1 MEYQGV
7 PLSGLTE
14 EEQQIFSDA
23 KDYESLKRHN
33 GYLKLRAWLTNKA
46 AHHFLALRECKSNNP
61 KVIQTLHRKWQVFD
75 SFMVEFDFEMDRPIE
90 IRDRFVEDYNRMMAE
105 EFQRQQDAL
114 HHILS

>member
-33 GYLKLRAWLTNKA
+33 GYLKLRAWLNQRA
-46 AHHFLALRECKSNNP
+46 ANTFLALSESKSDDP
-61 KVIQTLHRKWQVFD
+61 KVTHELNRNWRVIHDFIAD
-75 SFMVEFDFEMDRPIE
+75 FDFEMERAIG
-90 IRDRFVEDYNRMMAE
+90 IRDKFVEDYNLMEQDNFRT
-105 EFQRQQDAL
+105 QQEAIAS
-114 HHILS
+114 ILS